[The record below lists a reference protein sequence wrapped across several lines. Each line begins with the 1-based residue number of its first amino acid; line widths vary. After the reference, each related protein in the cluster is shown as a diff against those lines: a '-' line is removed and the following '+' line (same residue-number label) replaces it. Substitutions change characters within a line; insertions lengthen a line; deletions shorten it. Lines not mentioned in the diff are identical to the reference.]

1 MPNTMSGRGQLRA
14 LPPAQ
19 GEFEV
24 DYEIHLGREII
35 GGRAPGGIPPMTR
48 PTLNVTK
55 MQTTDGRPIPYGQ
68 YVLTDGQTE
77 LLRLAKEISG
87 KWYGINTG

>member
-24 DYEIHLGREII
+24 NYEIHVGTENV
-35 GGRAPGGIPPMTR
+35 GQAPGGLPPVTR
-48 PTLNVTK
+48 PRLNVTK
-55 MQTTDGRPIPYGQ
+55 MQTTDGRPIPDGQ

-77 LLRLAKEISG
+77 LLRLAKESFG
-87 KWYGINTG
+87 KWYGIN